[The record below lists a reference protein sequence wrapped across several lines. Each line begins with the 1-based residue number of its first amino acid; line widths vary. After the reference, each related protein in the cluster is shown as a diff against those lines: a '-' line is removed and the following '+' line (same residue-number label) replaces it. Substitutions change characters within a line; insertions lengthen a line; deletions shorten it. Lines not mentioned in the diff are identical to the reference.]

1 MEIAAQLPQTAANA
15 NAYVY
20 LFAIA
25 VALAVATL
33 LFVIAYIRLRVRTRD
48 RGSDPAASSI
58 VTQIE
63 TVRSEI
69 QRLNEL
75 FVVPQTRGAIGET
88 LLAELLS
95 AWLPPKGFE
104 LQYGFATGTRVDAIV
119 RLGDRI
125 VPIDS
130 KFPLEAYQRY
140 RAAGSGALP
149 ADLRRAV
156 GKHIDDI
163 ADRYI
168 HPELGTLS
176 FALMYIP
183 SDRVYTDLFAAR
195 SSDLLSDALRRS
207 VVPVGPSTL
216 FLYLQT
222 VAYGLRGLAIPADTQ
237 RLVEQLDRLHTEL
250 DRLAK
255 QFRVAGGHLRNLT
268 KAFDESSVALDR
280 ALLRSERLTGR
291 DDADDAG

>member
-1 MEIAAQLPQTAANA
+1 MEIAGQLPDAGANA
-15 NAYVY
+15 VA
-20 LFAIA
+20 FA
-25 VALAVATL
+25 VALAFAAATL
-33 LFVIAYIRLRVRTRD
+33 LLAIAYTRLRARTRD
-48 RGSDPAASSI
+48 RDSDTASSSI

-88 LLAELLS
+88 LLGELLA

-140 RAAGSGALP
+140 RAAGVEATNGPLP

-156 GKHIDDI
+156 GRHIDDI

-195 SSDLLSDALRRS
+195 ASDLLSDALRRS

-222 VAYGLRGLAIPADTQ
+222 VAYGLRGLAIPADAQ

-291 DDADDAG
+291 HDTDDAG

>member
-1 MEIAAQLPQTAANA
+1 MEIAGQLPQAAENV
-15 NAYVY
+15 YVY
-20 LFAIA
+20 LAAI
-25 VALAVATL
+25 ALAVATL
-33 LFVIAYIRLRVRTRD
+33 LLVIAYVRLRARTRD
-48 RGSDPAASSI
+48 SGSDPAAPSI

-140 RAAGSGALP
+140 RAAGNGALP
-149 ADLRRAV
+149 GDLRRAV

-291 DDADDAG
+291 DGADDAG